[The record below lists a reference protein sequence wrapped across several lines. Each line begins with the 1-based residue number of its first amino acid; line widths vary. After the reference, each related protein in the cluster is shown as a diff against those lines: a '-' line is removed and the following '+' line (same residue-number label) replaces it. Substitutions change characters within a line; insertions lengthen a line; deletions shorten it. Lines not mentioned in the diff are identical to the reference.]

1 MAALYCIYA
10 VAVNPLS
17 LIPHGKD
24 EPGHTFVVD
33 CQRIYHWEHPHAA
46 ARMAGMRH
54 LALLLVTVLLPPLL
68 AGCEQQDSLAQIRER
83 GELVVVSRNS
93 PSTYYLDKNGP
104 TGFEYALAALLA
116 EELQVDLRMET
127 AYNLHDLF
135 EKLRRHD
142 ASIAAAG
149 LTLTEGRAAFFPH
162 SIPYNRLTPQVI
174 HVVGADRPRSL
185 ADLPGNNIVAL
196 AGSSHVE
203 MLATLQRSE
212 LPALAWEEI
221 DDADTTQLL
230 ELLTNDQAGLAIID
244 SHEFAV
250 QQALYP
256 QLQVAFDL
264 GREQDMVW
272 YLAPGIDNARLL
284 AFIDD
289 FFLRLQQDGTLAQ
302 LREQFF
308 GHSEGISH
316 RSAFEFAHS
325 IDQLLPDYLQLI
337 KQVANEYQMDWHLL
351 AAIAYQESRW
361 DPLATSPTGVRG
373 MMMLTEDTARAMGVD
388 NRLDAEQSLR
398 GGARYLK
405 DIKRRLPQKIAEPDR
420 TWMALAAYN
429 IGLAHLEDARVLTQ
443 RQGGNPNLWQDV
455 VERLPLLQQS
465 RYFKTTRNG
474 YARGAEAASL
484 VQKVRHYYSVL
495 AWQEIPDIQ
504 PQPPLRVDDYLPQ
517 AIRGLELQAL

>member
-1 MAALYCIYA
+1 MALMTHI
-10 VAVNPLS
+10 
-17 LIPHGKD
+17 
-24 EPGHTFVVD
+24 
-33 CQRIYHWEHPHAA
+33 
-46 ARMAGMRH
+46 
-54 LALLLVTVLLPPLL
+54 ALLLATVLLLPLL
-68 AGCEQQDSLAQIRER
+68 SGCEPQDSLAQIRER

-93 PSTYYLDKNGP
+93 PTTYYLDKNGP

-116 EELQVDLRMET
+116 EELQVDLRIET
-127 AYNLHDLF
+127 AYNLHDIF
-135 EKLRRHD
+135 HKLRRHD
-142 ASIAAAG
+142 ANIAAAG
-149 LTLTEGRAAFFPH
+149 LTLTEERAAYFPH
-162 SIPYNRLTPQVI
+162 SMPYNTLTPQVI
-174 HVVGADRPRSL
+174 YTAGADRPRSL
-185 ADLPGNNIVAL
+185 AELPGHGIAAL

-203 MLATLQRSE
+203 MLSTLQRSE
-212 LPALAWEEI
+212 LPSLAWEEI

-230 ELLTNDQAGLAIID
+230 ELLQNDQAELALID
-244 SHEFAV
+244 SHEFAI

-272 YLAPGIDNARLL
+272 YLAPGVDNTRLL

-289 FFLRLQQDGTLAQ
+289 FILRLQQDGTLAR

-308 GHSEGISH
+308 RHGEGISH
-316 RSAFEFAHS
+316 RSASEFAQS
-325 IDQLLPDYLQLI
+325 IDQLLPEYLQLI

-351 AAIAYQESRW
+351 ASIAYQESRW

-373 MMMLTEDTARAMGVD
+373 MMMLTEATAESMGVD

-405 DIKRRLPQKIAEPDR
+405 DIKRRLPQNIAEPDR

-429 IGLAHLEDARVLTQ
+429 IGLAHLEDARVLTA
-443 RQGGNPNLWQDV
+443 RQGGDPNLWQDV

-474 YARGAEAASL
+474 YARGAEAAAL
-484 VQKVRHYYSVL
+484 VQNVRHYYSVL

-504 PQPPLRVDDYLPQ
+504 PQPPLRVDDYLP
-517 AIRGLELQAL
+517 AVMRGIELQAL

>member
-1 MAALYCIYA
+1 
-10 VAVNPLS
+10 
-17 LIPHGKD
+17 
-24 EPGHTFVVD
+24 
-33 CQRIYHWEHPHAA
+33 
-46 ARMAGMRH
+46 MAGLTRH
-54 LALLLVTVLLPPLL
+54 ALLLVTLALLPLL
-68 AGCEQQDSLAQIRER
+68 AGCEPQDSLAQIRER

-93 PSTYYLDKNGP
+93 PTTYYLDKNGP

-127 AYNLHDLF
+127 AYNLHDIF
-135 EKLRRHD
+135 HKLRRHD
-142 ASIAAAG
+142 ANIAAAG
-149 LTLTEGRAAFFPH
+149 LTLTEERAAVFPH
-162 SIPYNRLTPQVI
+162 SMPYNTLTPQVI
-174 HVVGADRPRSL
+174 YIAGADRPRSL
-185 ADLPGNNIVAL
+185 AELPGHGIAAL

-203 MLATLQRSE
+203 MLSTLQRSE

-230 ELLTNDQAGLAIID
+230 ELLQNDQAELALID

-264 GREQDMVW
+264 GREQEMVW
-272 YLAPGIDNARLL
+272 YLAPGLDNTRLL

-289 FFLRLQQDGTLAQ
+289 FFLRLQKDGTLAR

-308 GHSEGISH
+308 GHGEGISH
-316 RSAFEFAHS
+316 RSASEFAQS
-325 IDQLLPDYLQLI
+325 IDQLLPEYLQLI
-337 KQVANEYQMDWHLL
+337 KQVAGEYQMDWHLL

-373 MMMLTEDTARAMGVD
+373 MMMLTEATAKAMGVD

-405 DIKRRLPQKIAEPDR
+405 DIKRRLPQNIAEPDR

-429 IGLAHLEDARVLTQ
+429 IGLAHLEDARVLTA
-443 RQGGNPNLWQDV
+443 RQGGDPNLWQDLMA
-455 VERLPLLQQS
+455 RLPLLQQS
-465 RYFKTTRNG
+465 RYFKTTRYG
-474 YARGAEAASL
+474 YARGAEAAAL
-484 VQKVRHYYSVL
+484 VRNVRHYYSVL
-495 AWQEIPDIQ
+495 AWHEIPDIQ
-504 PQPPLRVDDYLPQ
+504 PQPPLRVDDYLP
-517 AIRGLELQAL
+517 AVIRGIELQAL